1 MSSSS
6 PEWQAMSKLVSQVY
20 AKADAG
26 KNIVIMIMMIFA
38 SHYYFT
44 CYYLVNL

>member
-26 KNIVIMIMMIFA
+26 KK
-38 SHYYFT
+38 
-44 CYYLVNL
+44 